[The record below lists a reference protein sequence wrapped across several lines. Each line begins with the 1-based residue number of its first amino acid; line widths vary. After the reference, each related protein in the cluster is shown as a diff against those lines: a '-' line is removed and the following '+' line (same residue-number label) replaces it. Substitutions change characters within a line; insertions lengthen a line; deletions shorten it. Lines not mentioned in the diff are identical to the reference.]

1 MKIYSLLIMVFVAI
15 FFIKFVTEIK
25 YLKMIIKIQTVANKK
40 DQDICFNI
48 RRKVFIKEQKISKNI
63 EFDDEGINATYFLA
77 LYQDTFVGTARY
89 RSTDVGI
96 KLERFAVLK
105 PYRNLGIGK
114 ELVVYIL
121 NLLQNEEYIY
131 LHAQD
136 SVIDFYSKLGFK
148 RIGSQFYEAEIPHQ
162 KMVYSK

>member
-1 MKIYSLLIMVFVAI
+1 MKIKKFSYKNSQLFNQALKIRHEVFVIGQKCPEDLEYEFEEESTHFLLLI
-15 FFIKFVTEIK
+15 
-25 YLKMIIKIQTVANKK
+25 NKK
-40 DQDICFNI
+40 P
-48 RRKVFIKEQKISKNI
+48 V
-63 EFDDEGINATYFLA
+63 A
-77 LYQDTFVGTARY
+77 TARY
-89 RSTDVGI
+89 RITEKGC

-105 PYRNLGIGK
+105 SYRNLGIGK

-148 RIGSQFYEAEIPHQ
+148 RIGSQFYEAEIRHQ

>member
-1 MKIYSLLIMVFVAI
+1 
-15 FFIKFVTEIK
+15 
-25 YLKMIIKIQTVANKK
+25 MIIKIQTVVTKK
-40 DQDICFNI
+40 DKDICFNI
-48 RRKVFIKEQKISKNI
+48 RREVFIQEQKISEKI
-63 EFDDEGINATYFLA
+63 EFDDEQINATYFLA

-89 RSTDVGI
+89 RSTDIGI

-105 PYRNLGIGK
+105 PFRNLGIGK

-121 NLLQNEEYIY
+121 NSIRNDTYIY
-131 LHAQD
+131 LHAQE
-136 SVIDFYSKLGFK
+136 SVIDFYSRLGFK